1 MLLSRTAYGTKH
13 VREQNQS
20 AAKRNY
26 ASYEAEAH
34 FVALSKMDRRKNL
47 YINMTVDIRQFMIG
61 FLA

>member
-34 FVALSKMDRRKNL
+34 FVALSKMD
-47 YINMTVDIRQFMIG
+47 
-61 FLA
+61 